1 MPDGIQSTVRL
12 FADDTIAYVTISSDA
27 DAANLQQDLDKL
39 AEWESKWLIQRNV
52 MYSSSPKSEVHL
64 RDRPFNL
71 KGGGYGFLLRS
82 EFFFEQHKSWII
94 YFFCR
99 AKCEFFF
106 QIPTLGYMTK
116 TLESDFFFS
125 STKIRIF
132 FSATLGIRIF
142 F

>member
-71 KGGGYGFLLRS
+71 KGGGLW
-82 EFFFEQHKSWII
+82 FFVTF
-94 YFFCR
+94 
-99 AKCEFFF
+99 
-106 QIPTLGYMTK
+106 
-116 TLESDFFFS
+116 
-125 STKIRIF
+125 RIF
-132 FSATLGIRIF
+132 FRTTQELDYLFFLSRKVRIF
-142 F
+142 FPDSNIRIYDKNS

>member
-71 KGGGYGFLLRS
+71 KGGVMV
-82 EFFFEQHKSWII
+82 
-94 YFFCR
+94 FCYV
-99 AKCEFFF
+99 
-106 QIPTLGYMTK
+106 QN
-116 TLESDFFFS
+116 FFS
-125 STKIRIF
+125 NNTRVGLFIF
-132 FSATLGIRIF
+132 FVAQSANF
-142 F
+142 FSRFQH